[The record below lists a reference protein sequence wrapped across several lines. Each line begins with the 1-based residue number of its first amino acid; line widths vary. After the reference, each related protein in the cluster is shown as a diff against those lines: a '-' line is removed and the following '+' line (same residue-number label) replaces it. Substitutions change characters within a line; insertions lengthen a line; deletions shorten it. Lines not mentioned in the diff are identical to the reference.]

1 MQKDNLKIIIPMAGF
16 GTRLRP
22 HTWSKPKPLVSVAGK
37 AVLGHVLDIF
47 ATVSDAEDTELV
59 FIIGY
64 LGEQIKN
71 YMQVR
76 HPEIKTHYIVQEEK
90 RGQSHAIA
98 LAREF
103 LQGPTLVAFVDTI
116 IDTDLSILA
125 DEYAEAVIWVKE
137 VEDPRRFGV
146 VDADEDKQAFYIN
159 LKSNRNNFEMV
170 MLVGFIAA
178 GEAMKIGI
186 EPDVFF
192 VRVQIPLGE
201 GFELLATA
209 SKEDLK
215 RLMSGEINTAQF
227 ARIIQYL

>member
-1 MQKDNLKIIIPMAGF
+1 MMA
-16 GTRLRP
+16 T
-22 HTWSKPKPLVSVAGK
+22 GK
-37 AVLGHVLDIF
+37 RILIF
-47 ATVSDAEDTELV
+47 
-59 FIIGY
+59 
-64 LGEQIKN
+64 
-71 YMQVR
+71 
-76 HPEIKTHYIVQEEK
+76 
-90 RGQSHAIA
+90 
-98 LAREF
+98 
-103 LQGPTLVAFVDTI
+103 FVVV
-116 IDTDLSILA
+116 ILA
-125 DEYAEAVIWVKE
+125 TPVFANFKYFKMVQRSAEVYR
-137 VEDPRRFGV
+137 VECTVDQMKL

>member
-1 MQKDNLKIIIPMAGF
+1 MMATGKRILIF
-16 GTRLRP
+16 FITVLLATP
-22 HTWSKPKPLVSVAGK
+22 VFANFKYFKLVQLS
-37 AVLGHVLDIF
+37 
-47 ATVSDAEDTELV
+47 AEIYRVEC
-59 FIIGY
+59 
-64 LGEQIKN
+64 K
-71 YMQVR
+71 
-76 HPEIKTHYIVQEEK
+76 
-90 RGQSHAIA
+90 
-98 LAREF
+98 
-103 LQGPTLVAFVDTI
+103 VDQMK
-116 IDTDLSILA
+116 L
-125 DEYAEAVIWVKE
+125 
-137 VEDPRRFGV
+137 

>member
-1 MQKDNLKIIIPMAGF
+1 MECK
-16 GTRLRP
+16 
-22 HTWSKPKPLVSVAGK
+22 
-37 AVLGHVLDIF
+37 
-47 ATVSDAEDTELV
+47 
-59 FIIGY
+59 
-64 LGEQIKN
+64 
-71 YMQVR
+71 
-76 HPEIKTHYIVQEEK
+76 
-90 RGQSHAIA
+90 
-98 LAREF
+98 
-103 LQGPTLVAFVDTI
+103 VDQMK
-116 IDTDLSILA
+116 L
-125 DEYAEAVIWVKE
+125 
-137 VEDPRRFGV
+137 

-227 ARIIQYL
+227 ARLIQYL